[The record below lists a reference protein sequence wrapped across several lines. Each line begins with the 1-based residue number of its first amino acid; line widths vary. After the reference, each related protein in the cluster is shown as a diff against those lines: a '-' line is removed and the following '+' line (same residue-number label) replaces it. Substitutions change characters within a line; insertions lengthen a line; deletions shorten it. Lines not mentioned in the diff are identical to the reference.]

1 MDDSNFLSF
10 SFPSHK
16 NEKIPELIW
25 VNRPKNNF
33 QVPNVDIKPV
43 LTIQNIHFYSAYK
56 NAFQKEQENELLNRI
71 IHADSLIGMANLIK
85 SGFREKIQM
94 IYFDPPFGIEFN
106 AKFHSGNQKTEG
118 YIDSWKNGLVSYLEY
133 LRERIFLCRM
143 P

>member
-1 MDDSNFLSF
+1 MDDHSF

-43 LTIQNIHFYSAYK
+43 LTINSTKVLTNLRKIQSNLIKTDQNIHFYSAYK
-56 NAFQKEQENELLNRI
+56 KASQKEKENVSLNRI

-85 SGFREKIQM
+85 GGFREKIQM
-94 IYFDPPFGIEFN
+94 IYFDPRY
-106 AKFHSGNQKTEG
+106 HL
-118 YIDSWKNGLVSYLEY
+118 D
-133 LRERIFLCRM
+133 
-143 P
+143 